1 MISLPGGGF
10 SRPHERTKHEGA
22 SSIDGRSTSPPNV
35 VVAVRAHNDPR
46 RHATMSIVAS
56 RSAAAA
62 AAASARP
69 ARARTD
75 AASSPASVASR
86 ADRTAKSGRRV
97 HTRALW
103 RDEDAASDT
112 TVSAGGDS
120 GTADRRSSRV
130 GANARGV
137 TSALALA
144 ASAAVLAPVGLADL
158 LRTDT
163 DVFAIAAENS
173 TRVSRSRDGLSFVF
187 IASARADVGT
197 SPLPSVEIP
206 AALDPWKDGRARK
219 AAERRAAAESV
230 DAAFRREAQKRAE
243 NERLSTAYYAKAAAI
258 RRAKTAAERD
268 GLSGPEAEAVATE
281 AGRKAFERAVTQLSD
296 EEYELAR
303 YEERQKALRET
314 AEARNADALA
324 AAKAADEEAARLA
337 AAEAEMESL
346 RKECVGADSPLVE
359 PGSVLCT

>member
-1 MISLPGGGF
+1 
-10 SRPHERTKHEGA
+10 
-22 SSIDGRSTSPPNV
+22 
-35 VVAVRAHNDPR
+35 
-46 RHATMSIVAS
+46 MSIVAS

-62 AAASARP
+62 AAAAARP
-69 ARARTD
+69 ARARSLL
-75 AASSPASVASR
+75 AASR
-86 ADRTAKSGRRV
+86 ADRPTKSGRRV

-103 RDEDAASDT
+103 RDEDATRDATD
-112 TVSAGGDS
+112 SAGGVS
-120 GTADRRSSRV
+120 RTADRRSDR
-130 GANARGV
+130 GGLANARGV

-144 ASAAVLAPVGLADL
+144 ASAAVLAPVGVADL
-158 LRTDT
+158 FQTDNT
-163 DVFAIAAENS
+163 NATAAE
-173 TRVSRSRDGLSFVF
+173 TYVSRHKLDGFVF
-187 IASARADVGT
+187 IASAGAAEGPLT
-197 SPLPSVEIP
+197 SPLPSVEVP

-219 AAERRAAAESV
+219 AAERRAAAENV
-230 DAAFRREAQKRAE
+230 DAAFRREAEKRAE

-268 GLSGPEAEAVATE
+268 GLSGPESDAVAEE
-281 AGRKAFERAVTQLSD
+281 AGRKAFERAVLQLSD

-314 AEARNADALA
+314 AEARNAAALA

>member
-1 MISLPGGGF
+1 
-10 SRPHERTKHEGA
+10 
-22 SSIDGRSTSPPNV
+22 
-35 VVAVRAHNDPR
+35 
-46 RHATMSIVAS
+46 MSIVAS

-62 AAASARP
+62 AAARP
-69 ARARTD
+69 ARARSLL
-75 AASSPASVASR
+75 AASR
-86 ADRTAKSGRRV
+86 ADRTTKSGRRV

-103 RDEDAASDT
+103 RDEDATRDATD
-112 TVSAGGDS
+112 SAGGVS
-120 GTADRRSSRV
+120 GTADRRSDR
-130 GANARGV
+130 GGAANARGV

-144 ASAAVLAPVGLADL
+144 ASAAVLAPVGVADL
-158 LRTDT
+158 LQTDNT
-163 DVFAIAAENS
+163 NATAAE
-173 TRVSRSRDGLSFVF
+173 TTYVSRHKLDGFVF
-187 IASARADVGT
+187 IASAGAAEGPLT
-197 SPLPSVEIP
+197 SPLPSVEVP

-219 AAERRAAAESV
+219 AAERRAAAENV
-230 DAAFRREAQKRAE
+230 DAAFRREAEKRAE

-258 RRAKTAAERD
+258 RKAKTAAERD
-268 GLSGPEAEAVATE
+268 GLSGPESDAVAEE
-281 AGRKAFERAVTQLSD
+281 AGRKAFERAVLQLSD

-314 AEARNADALA
+314 AEARNAAALA

>member
-1 MISLPGGGF
+1 
-10 SRPHERTKHEGA
+10 
-22 SSIDGRSTSPPNV
+22 
-35 VVAVRAHNDPR
+35 
-46 RHATMSIVAS
+46 MSIVAS

-69 ARARTD
+69 ARARSLL
-75 AASSPASVASR
+75 AASR
-86 ADRTAKSGRRV
+86 ADRTKSGRRV

-103 RDEDAASDT
+103 RDEDATRDATD
-112 TVSAGGDS
+112 SAGGVS
-120 GTADRRSSRV
+120 GTADRRSDR
-130 GANARGV
+130 GGAANARGV

-144 ASAAVLAPVGLADL
+144 ASAAVLAPVGVTDL
-158 LRTDT
+158 LQTDNT
-163 DVFAIAAENS
+163 NATAAE
-173 TRVSRSRDGLSFVF
+173 TTYASRHATDGFVF
-187 IASARADVGT
+187 IASAGAAEGPLT
-197 SPLPSVEIP
+197 SPLPSVEVP

-219 AAERRAAAESV
+219 AAERRAAAENV
-230 DAAFRREAQKRAE
+230 DAAFRREAEKRAE

-258 RRAKTAAERD
+258 RKAKTAAERD
-268 GLSGPEAEAVATE
+268 GLSGPEADAVAEE
-281 AGRKAFERAVTQLSD
+281 AGRKAFERAVLQLSD

-314 AEARNADALA
+314 AEARNAAALA

>member
-1 MISLPGGGF
+1 MIISLPGGGF
-10 SRPHERTKHEGA
+10 SRPPRTDEGA

-56 RSAAAA
+56 RSAAAAA

-112 TVSAGGDS
+112 TVSAGGVS

-158 LRTDT
+158 LQTDT
-163 DVFAIAAENS
+163 DAIAAE
-173 TRVSRSRDGLSFVF
+173 TRVSRSRDGFVF
-187 IASARADVGT
+187 IASARADVGA

-230 DAAFRREAQKRAE
+230 DAAFRREAEKRAE

>member
-1 MISLPGGGF
+1 M
-10 SRPHERTKHEGA
+10 T
-22 SSIDGRSTSPPNV
+22 
-35 VVAVRAHNDPR
+35 
-46 RHATMSIVAS
+46 IVAS
-56 RSAAAA
+56 RSAAA

-69 ARARTD
+69 ARARSLL
-75 AASSPASVASR
+75 AASR
-86 ADRTAKSGRRV
+86 ADRTPKSGRRV
-97 HTRALW
+97 HTRAMW
-103 RDEDAASDT
+103 RDEDATRDATD
-112 TVSAGGDS
+112 SAGGVS
-120 GTADRRSSRV
+120 GTADRRSDR
-130 GANARGV
+130 GGAANARGV

-144 ASAAVLAPVGLADL
+144 ASAAVLAPVGVADL
-158 LRTDT
+158 LQTDNT
-163 DVFAIAAENS
+163 NATAAE
-173 TRVSRSRDGLSFVF
+173 TTYVSRHATDGFVF
-187 IASARADVGT
+187 IASAGAAEGPLT

-219 AAERRAAAESV
+219 AAERRAAAENV
-230 DAAFRREAQKRAE
+230 DAAFRREAEKRAE

-268 GLSGPEAEAVATE
+268 GLSGPESDAVAEE
-281 AGRKAFERAVTQLSD
+281 AGRKAFERAVLQLSD

-314 AEARNADALA
+314 AEARNAAALA

>member
-1 MISLPGGGF
+1 
-10 SRPHERTKHEGA
+10 
-22 SSIDGRSTSPPNV
+22 
-35 VVAVRAHNDPR
+35 
-46 RHATMSIVAS
+46 MSIVAS

-62 AAASARP
+62 AAAAARP
-69 ARARTD
+69 VRARTD
-75 AASSPASVASR
+75 AASR

-103 RDEDAASDT
+103 RDEDATRDATD
-112 TVSAGGDS
+112 SAGGVS
-120 GTADRRSSRV
+120 GTADRRSDR
-130 GANARGV
+130 GGLANARGV

-144 ASAAVLAPVGLADL
+144 ASAAVLAPVGVADL
-158 LRTDT
+158 LQTDNT
-163 DVFAIAAENS
+163 NATAAE
-173 TRVSRSRDGLSFVF
+173 TTYVSRHATDGFVF
-187 IASARADVGT
+187 IASAGAAEGPLT
-197 SPLPSVEIP
+197 SPLPSVEVP

-219 AAERRAAAESV
+219 AAERRAAAENV
-230 DAAFRREAQKRAE
+230 DAAFRREAEKRAE

-258 RRAKTAAERD
+258 RKAKTAAERD
-268 GLSGPEAEAVATE
+268 GLSGPESDAVAEE
-281 AGRKAFERAVTQLSD
+281 AGRKAFERAVLQLSD

-314 AEARNADALA
+314 AEARNAAALA